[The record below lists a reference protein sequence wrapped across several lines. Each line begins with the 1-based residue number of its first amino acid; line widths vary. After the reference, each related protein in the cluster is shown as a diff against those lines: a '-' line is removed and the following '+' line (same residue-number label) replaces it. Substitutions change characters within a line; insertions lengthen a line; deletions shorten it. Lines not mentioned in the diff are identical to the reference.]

1 MSSITDETGP
11 YEARFVGR
19 DRQPHAS
26 GWSRWR
32 GQEAEIPLSALLQI
46 VGFFVV
52 ALAIDYTLLEGDRF
66 AALQPHPFW
75 IPVILLSLQFGTSA
89 GLLAVLT
96 ASACLLIGNLPEQM
110 LSEDRFSYLLHL
122 SAQPLLWLAAAL
134 VIGEMRS
141 RQLRRV
147 QEVLEEHDRVET
159 ERDTIAAA
167 YQNMKGAKM
176 DLEMRVAGQVRTLAA
191 TCEALAGVNLFAEEA
206 LSNAHRV
213 IKGVLSPQ
221 AFSLFLIDGDTL
233 RGVRSEGWQ
242 QASALLRSFDSDSAL
257 YRGVIGQ
264 GRVLCVAR
272 PEDEI
277 LLGDQGMLA
286 GPLRDS
292 STGEIL
298 GMLKIERIDFQD
310 MTLDTLGVFQGV
322 CDWIGMAIAHQR
334 HLEELG
340 QARLCSEDSRLLA
353 PEAYG
358 RLAHFLGALGQRLSF
373 QTLAITVI
381 APSDLALQ
389 PDGLKRFAATLG
401 EAAVEVGG
409 PSALTFDR
417 QADEL
422 EYVILLPHGVHEHP
436 IMMTEGLRQAILRQ
450 LGETDSSAPTML
462 SMRAQ
467 KLDPASPELAKLDR
481 ANV

>member
-1 MSSITDETGP
+1 MTANRAPAAGAAGAATG
-11 YEARFVGR
+11 
-19 DRQPHAS
+19 
-26 GWSRWR
+26 
-32 GQEAEIPLSALLQI
+32 AEVPLSALLQLA
-46 VGFFVV
+46 GFFAA

-66 AALQPHPFW
+66 AGIQPHPFW

-96 ASACLLIGNLPEQM
+96 ASACLLVGNLPEQM

-122 SAQPLLWLAAAL
+122 STQPLLWLAAAL

-147 QEVLEEHDRVET
+147 REILEEHDRVET

-167 YQNMKGAKM
+167 YQDMKGAKM
-176 DLEMRVAGQVRTLAA
+176 GLEMRVAGQVRTLAA
-191 TCEALAGVNLFAEEA
+191 TCEALAGVNLSAEA
-206 LSNAHRV
+206 VLGNAHRV
-213 IKGVLSPQ
+213 INGVLSPQ
-221 AFSLFLIDGDTL
+221 AFSLFLIDGDML
-233 RGVRSEGWQ
+233 RGVSNEGWQ
-242 QASALLRSFDSDSAL
+242 QVSPLLRSFDSDSAL

-272 PEDEI
+272 PEDEV

-322 CDWIGMAIAHQR
+322 CDWIGMVIANQR
-334 HLEELG
+334 HIEELG

-358 RLAHFLGALGQRLSF
+358 RLAHFLGALGQRLKF

-381 APSDLALQ
+381 APRDLALQ
-389 PDGLKRFAATLG
+389 PDGLKRFATALG

-409 PSALTFDR
+409 PSALAFDR

-422 EYVILLPHGVHEHP
+422 EYVILLPHRAHEHP
-436 IMMTEGLRQAILRQ
+436 IVMTEGLRQAILRQ
-450 LGETDSSAPTML
+450 LGETDISAPTML

>member
-19 DRQPHAS
+19 DRQPRTG

-32 GQEAEIPLSALLQI
+32 GHWVPLSALLQLA
-46 VGFFVV
+46 GFFVV
-52 ALAIDYTLLEGDRF
+52 ALVIDYTLLEGDRF
-66 AALQPHPFW
+66 AGIQPHPFW
-75 IPVILLSLQFGTSA
+75 IPVLLLSLQFGTNA

-96 ASACLLIGNLPEQM
+96 ASTCLLVGNLPEQM

-122 SAQPLLWLAAAL
+122 STQPLLWLATAL

-141 RQLRRV
+141 RQLGRV
-147 QEVLEEHDRVET
+147 RQILEEHERAET

-167 YQNMKGAKM
+167 YQDMKGAKM

-191 TCEALAGVNLFAEEA
+191 TCEALAGVNLSTEA
-206 LSNAHRV
+206 VLGNAHRV
-213 IKGVLSPQ
+213 INGVLSPQ
-221 AFSLFLIDGDTL
+221 AFSLFLIDGGGML
-233 RGVRSEGWQ
+233 RGVSNEGWQ
-242 QASALLRSFDSDSAL
+242 EVTPLLRCFDSDSAL

-272 PEDEI
+272 PEDEA
-277 LLGDQGMLA
+277 LLGDQGVLA

-292 STGEIL
+292 STGEVL

-310 MTLDTLGVFQGV
+310 MTLDMLGVFQGV
-322 CDWIGMAIAHQR
+322 CDWIGKVIANQR
-334 HLEELG
+334 HIEELG
-340 QARLCSEDSRLLA
+340 HARLFSEDSRLLA

-358 RLAHFLGALGQRLSF
+358 RLAHFLGALGQRLKF
-373 QTLAITVI
+373 QTLAITVT
-381 APSDLALQ
+381 APRDLALQ
-389 PDGLKRFAATLG
+389 PDGLRRFATALG

-409 PSALTFDR
+409 TSALAFDR

-422 EYVILLPHGVHEHP
+422 EYSILLPYCVHEHP
-436 IMMTEGLRQAILRQ
+436 IVMTEGLRQAILQQ
-450 LGETDSSAPTML
+450 LGEANITAPNML

-467 KLDPASPELAKLDR
+467 KLDPA
-481 ANV
+481 NV